1 MNYDAT
7 SFPIIKDAEW
17 IQMII
22 VLCEQNPEIKTIKIT
37 KTENINKGIQ
47 GNVYN
52 NNTRQSWQYI
62 WKYREKEYNW
72 IGEEQAE
79 EKKKQDALK
88 KEAVSD
94 IGKWCLDIRATI
106 LYTGYIFLELF

>member
-47 GNVYN
+47 GNV
-52 NNTRQSWQYI
+52 QQ
-62 WKYREKEYNW
+62 
-72 IGEEQAE
+72 
-79 EKKKQDALK
+79 
-88 KEAVSD
+88 
-94 IGKWCLDIRATI
+94 
-106 LYTGYIFLELF
+106 

>member
-1 MNYDAT
+1 MNNKIKITYSKSYNNNKIYKEIKRKEKKKSKLNYDAT

-47 GNVYN
+47 GNV
-52 NNTRQSWQYI
+52 QQ
-62 WKYREKEYNW
+62 
-72 IGEEQAE
+72 
-79 EKKKQDALK
+79 
-88 KEAVSD
+88 
-94 IGKWCLDIRATI
+94 
-106 LYTGYIFLELF
+106 

>member
-1 MNYDAT
+1 ME
-7 SFPIIKDAEW
+7 K
-17 IQMII
+17 
-22 VLCEQNPEIKTIKIT
+22 
-37 KTENINKGIQ
+37 
-47 GNVYN
+47 
-52 NNTRQSWQYI
+52 
-62 WKYREKEYNW
+62 KEYNW

-79 EKKKQDALK
+79 VKKDALK